1 MPTPE
6 KIKFYEAHL
15 DEMNSIIIKEN
26 TRRNASKE
34 KLLTEEDIDSALD
47 NIIEFVAAGNKLSE
61 FKFNVGEQQVKSK
74 EIIFNSEI
82 NIKDSDFDCMNFS
95 ISRCKNGFLLK
106 SNSDRFIFRNQKE
119 LLKII
124 SSVLVTDVD

>member
-47 NIIEFVAAGNKLSE
+47 NIIEFVAAGNKVGE
-61 FKFNVGEQQVKSK
+61 FKFNVGEPQVKSK

-82 NIKDSDFDCMNFS
+82 NIKDSDLDCMNFS

-106 SNSDRFIFRNQKE
+106 SNSDRFIFRTQKE

>member
-61 FKFNVGEQQVKSK
+61 FKFNAGEPQVKSK

-82 NIKDSDFDCMNFS
+82 NIKDSDLDCMNFS